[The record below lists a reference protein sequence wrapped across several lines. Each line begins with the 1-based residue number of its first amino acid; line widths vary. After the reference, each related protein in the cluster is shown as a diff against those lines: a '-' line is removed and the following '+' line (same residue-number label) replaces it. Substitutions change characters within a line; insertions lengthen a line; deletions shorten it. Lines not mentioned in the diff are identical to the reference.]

1 MKVVSSYCVKIVGE
15 EKIFRDTIKLYRS
28 AVLFICDVC
37 LSEWNNGISEFLAN
51 GKFQRA
57 QRFVETL
64 IHGKSGSK
72 STYPGFDAQFY
83 KFPSYLRR
91 SAISDALGIVSSY

>member
-37 LSEWNNGISEFLAN
+37 LSEWNNGISEFLA
-51 GKFQRA
+51 
-57 QRFVETL
+57 
-64 IHGKSGSK
+64 
-72 STYPGFDAQFY
+72 
-83 KFPSYLRR
+83 
-91 SAISDALGIVSSY
+91 SAY

>member
-37 LSEWNNGISEFLAN
+37 LSEWNNGISDFLAKKISPTE
-51 GKFQRA
+51 KFSP
-57 QRFVETL
+57 VGL
-64 IHGKSGSK
+64 
-72 STYPGFDAQFY
+72 TYKQNC
-83 KFPSYLRR
+83 S
-91 SAISDALGIVSSY
+91 